1 MSVRNSP
8 TAAPI
13 NRLWNVSDL
22 ALYLGASEQDALH
35 ISQRCGFPRPVP
47 LGGAHEPLWHGPTVD
62 TYVAELSTPLQAG
75 ESLRTSSPPPISA
88 GKARQ
93 AAGVQ

>member
-1 MSVRNSP
+1 MSVRNP
-8 TAAPI
+8 PAAAPI

-22 ALYLGASEQDALH
+22 ALYLNTNEQNALH
-35 ISQRCGFPRPVP
+35 IAQRCGFPRPVP

-62 TYVAELSTPLQAG
+62 TYVAELSTPLGAG
-75 ESLRTSSPPPISA
+75 ESLRTSPPPPISA
-88 GKARQ
+88 GKARR